1 MAKERLIG
9 SDGKLVTV
17 TYDDAVTGDD
27 TQDLDELA
35 GGTSGDGSGEGWYEV
50 VSISDGTSA
59 LDDALSA
66 GDLFWDDGTTV
77 LATGT
82 SSDDS
87 VKKLIETE
95 KADIQSFNLEF
106 SRAEIDVT
114 TLSDDTKR
122 YRSGKTDM
130 SGSLEGLT
138 TIGVTDGAGYIT
150 DSFIRII
157 SQASDGSVTVT
168 EIDDDP
174 LYIKGVVQGD
184 TSAGETEAFVWA
196 KVTILSYTLNAGGED
211 AQSFSSNFR
220 IAPGNPE
227 PTFYKRA
234 IAST

>member
-17 TYDDAVTGDD
+17 TYDDAVTGDG
-27 TQDLDELA
+27 TSDLDELA
-35 GGTSGDGSGEGWYEV
+35 GGTSGDGTGGGWYEV

-59 LDDALSA
+59 LDTDLSV
-66 GDLFWDDGTTV
+66 GDLFWDDGSLV
-77 LATGT
+77 MDSGT

-95 KADIQSFNLEF
+95 RADIQSFSLEF
-106 SRAEIDVT
+106 SRAEINVT
-114 TLSDDTKR
+114 TLSDDVMR
-122 YRSGKTDM
+122 YRAGKTDM
-130 SGSLEGLT
+130 SGSFEGLT
-138 TIGVTDGAGYIT
+138 TLGVTDTSGYIT

-157 SQASDGSVTVT
+157 SQASDGSVTVS
-168 EIDDDP
+168 EINDDP

-184 TSAGETEAFVWA
+184 TSAGETEAFIWA
-196 KVTILSYTLNAGGED
+196 KVTVLSYTLNAGGED

-227 PTFYKRA
+227 PTFYKRT
-234 IAST
+234 IATT